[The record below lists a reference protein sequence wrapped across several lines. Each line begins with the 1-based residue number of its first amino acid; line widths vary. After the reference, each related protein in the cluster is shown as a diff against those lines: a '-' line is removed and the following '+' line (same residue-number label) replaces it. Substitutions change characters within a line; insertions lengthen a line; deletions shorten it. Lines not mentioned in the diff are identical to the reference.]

1 MRVPFAPGLLLACSW
16 PALSAL
22 CLASFWPFCCTG
34 AVVSA
39 RLACSVWP
47 AAGPLCLAYVVWV
60 WPAVPGPWPQN
71 RQFLI
76 EPREECQL
84 FPTKVQL
91 PGLFLDND
99 PCNLQR
105 TWNATPVIYRSK
117 WTSIA
122 RNPRKSQ
129 CFSPKIEVFGR
140 SALAWP
146 SLGPGLALL
155 WSGLVLG
162 WPWSGL
168 VLGWSWSWSGSGLV
182 LVWSWVG
189 PGLVRGWS
197 WAGPGL
203 ALALV
208 LSWYGL
214 ALVWSWSWPWSCSGL
229 GLVLV

>member
-1 MRVPFAPGLLLACSW
+1 MVCLLLAYLCAQARRFMRVPFAPGLLLACSW

-105 TWNATPVIYRSK
+105 IWNATPVIYRSK
-117 WTSIA
+117 WTLIA
-122 RNPRKSQ
+122 RNLREAYS
-129 CFSPKIEVFGR
+129 FTSKIEVFGW

-146 SLGPGLALL
+146 RAGLGLAPVWSCSGLGWSWAGPGLG
-155 WSGLVLG
+155 WSWAGPG
-162 WPWSGL
+162 PGL
-168 VLGWSWSWSGSGLV
+168 VLGWSWSGLGLV
-182 LVWSWVG
+182 LVWSGAG
-189 PGLVRGWS
+189 PGLVPGW
-197 WAGPGL
+197 P
-203 ALALV
+203 
-208 LSWYGL
+208 
-214 ALVWSWSWPWSCSGL
+214 WPWS
-229 GLVLV
+229 